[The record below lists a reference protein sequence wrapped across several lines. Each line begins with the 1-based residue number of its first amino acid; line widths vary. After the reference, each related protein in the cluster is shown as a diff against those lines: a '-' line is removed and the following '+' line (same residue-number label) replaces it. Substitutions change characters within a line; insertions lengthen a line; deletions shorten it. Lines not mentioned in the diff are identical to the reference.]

1 MAENNRLSLAPV
13 LVINLCSVFSG
24 DGWHNHSPR
33 IQSGYAAGSRTYTLA
48 FMDAPL
54 SNMAIKDFNQSGCHA
69 TQLPKNIK
77 CKSPPEDYTL
87 PNCALCTIDALSRL
101 GRSCYETRACL
112 CLCVFCPA
120 FAFAVPFSGTCQ
132 AGRRK
137 TCRGCQARFR
147 RPKKRKSR

>member
-24 DGWHNHSPR
+24 DGWHNQSPR
-33 IQSGYAAGSRTYTLA
+33 IQFGYAAGSRTYTLA

-77 CKSPPEDYTL
+77 CKTPPEDYTC

-101 GRSCYETRACL
+101 GRSDHETRARL
-112 CLCVFCPA
+112 CLCVFRSD
-120 FAFAVPFSGTCQ
+120 FAVAMPFSGTRQ
-132 AGRRK
+132 ARRRK
-137 TCRGCQARFR
+137 TRC
-147 RPKKRKSR
+147 